1 MPSYTQYKRQMAVLD
16 ADDSEIESW
25 ITVRGNHIP
34 IMKGQSKGDAVKSFI
49 EKKSGSGGAKPSTK
63 KEYDPAFEIDRKNAL
78 ANYYLYG
85 GKYTQRS
92 KQAAYKEWKH
102 DTSSEEN
109 LRAANK
115 WVNSELVAK
124 QSKPS
129 DSSEAKFGRSDAEAI
144 QAWEDI
150 EKADTRP
157 ESLKKADLEYY
168 KAKKQGDMK
177 KAYQKWKQYKRE
189 ETKWEES
196 KKLSKPSD
204 SSKGGNKEP
213 KKYPKDL
220 VDMAHSV
227 MAYGGFGM
235 KPEDILNDSYHGQYL
250 KRYTEKYGKELV
262 LETLKEMA
270 SRIDRVDYNV
280 YTGSEGETYN
290 SVIWKAPQLETL
302 PDEEWEATLKKLH
315 KDRGSEKK
323 LSKPSDASG
332 GGKKANV
339 ANELDDV
346 FTGSYDVPEYVEK
359 MRNIVD
365 KHYSARKVSDWERRS
380 EGIQFFSDDTGRWGT
395 TTEMSVDKE
404 LGDYI
409 LKAPS
414 HRQEELLRYLK
425 DIFLE
430 NDRNGGWQVADPRDI
445 LGKLSSTKAKNGKY
459 TFQVNTSFYDM
470 YHD

>member
-34 IMKGQSKGDAVKSFI
+34 IMKGQSKGDAVKAFI
-49 EKKSGSGGAKPSTK
+49 EHQAGKNDVPQGTKWTPTNKKGEGTGNQPKQEKPKYDIRHGARVPDIESYINEYADRHTPNSWREEENFIAEKLKQDGLYAYGSDIKKAMKNVYGDVYEQERAEEVRLDKAGKLDKLAGAGRAK
-63 KEYDPAFEIDRKNAL
+63 KEYDPDFETVRKNAK
-78 ANYYLYG
+78 ANHYLYG

-115 WVNSELVAK
+115 WVNSELVPK

-196 KKLSKPSD
+196 
-204 SSKGGNKEP
+204 
-213 KKYPKDL
+213 
-220 VDMAHSV
+220 
-227 MAYGGFGM
+227 
-235 KPEDILNDSYHGQYL
+235 
-250 KRYTEKYGKELV
+250 
-262 LETLKEMA
+262 
-270 SRIDRVDYNV
+270 
-280 YTGSEGETYN
+280 
-290 SVIWKAPQLETL
+290 
-302 PDEEWEATLKKLH
+302 
-315 KDRGSEKK
+315 KK